1 MDIAGIVA
9 EGRQLQRAQR
19 LDEALARFTTALALD
34 PDHLEALGN
43 RGSVLGALRRYDE
56 ALRDYDRALAL
67 SPNHAMLLYNRGS
80 ALLLSGRPA
89 EAVESFDQAL
99 ALNPD
104 AAEIWN
110 NRGNA
115 VRELSRALEAIA
127 SYDRA
132 IALKPDYAKAF
143 YNRGNA
149 HWVDLKQIEPALE
162 NFERAFAIDP
172 ECDNLRGDLL
182 HLRMHVGDWQGF
194 EAQKNLIN
202 EGVRAGRRVVGPFAY
217 QAIAESPADLQAC
230 SALYAAGRYPARTA
244 RGAAKAYAHEKIRIG
259 YLCGEF
265 RKQATSFLTAGL
277 YEQHD
282 RGKFHI
288 TAYDNGWSD
297 DSPLRH
303 RLEKAFDAFTD
314 ISGLSDRVAAEKIA
328 ADEIDILVN
337 LNGYFGSHRMGVFA
351 SRAAPIQVNYLGFPA
366 TLGAPYMDYILADK
380 IVIPEQERK
389 FYSEQVVYLPVSYQ
403 VNDSKRILGKAP
415 SRAEHN
421 LPADGFVFCNFNQS
435 YKLTPDIF
443 AGWMRILKQ
452 VPGSLLWLLA
462 GNPSFPENIHSHTQH
477 AGVAQGRI
485 VFAPMIDAED
495 HLARIQLADL
505 FLDTAPYNAHTT
517 GSDALW
523 AGVPLITARGA
534 TFPGRVA
541 ESLLTAAGLPEL
553 ITADLPSYEKLAV
566 TLAREPARLRP
577 LRQRL
582 QTRSALFDTARFAQG
597 IEAAF
602 TRMAELSRTGQPAQ
616 GFYVEN

>member
-1 MDIAGIVA
+1 MDIAVIVA
-9 EGRQLQRAQR
+9 EGRQLQRTQR
-19 LDEALARFTTALALD
+19 LDEALACFTQALALD

-43 RGSVLGALRRYDE
+43 RGSVLGALQRYDE
-56 ALRDYDRALAL
+56 ALRDYDRALTL
-67 SPNHAMLLYNRGS
+67 VPNHAMLLYNRGS
-80 ALLLSGRPA
+80 ALMLSGRPA

-115 VRELSRALEAIA
+115 LRELNRALEAIA

-132 IALKPDYAKAF
+132 IALRPDYAKAF

-182 HLRMHVGDWQGF
+182 HLRMHVGDWRDF
-194 EAQKNLIN
+194 EAQKKRIN
-202 EGVRAGRRVVGPFAY
+202 QGVKAGRRVVGPFAY

-230 SALYAAGRYPARTA
+230 SMLYAAGRYPARTA
-244 RGAAKAYAHEKIRIG
+244 RGPAKAYSHEKIRIG

-288 TAYDNGWSD
+288 AAYDNGWSD

-303 RLEKAFDAFTD
+303 RLEKSFDAFTD
-314 ISGLSDRVAAEKIA
+314 ISGLSDRAAAEKIA

-337 LNGYFGSHRMGVFA
+337 LNGYFGGHRMGVFA
-351 SRAAPIQVNYLGFPA
+351 SRAAPVQVNYLGFPA

-380 IVIPEQERK
+380 TVIPEQERP
-389 FYSEQVVYLPVSYQ
+389 FYTEQVVYLPVSYQ
-403 VNDSKRILGKAP
+403 VNDSKRVLGKTP
-415 SRAEHN
+415 VRADHA

-452 VPGSLLWLLA
+452 VPGSLLWLLE
-462 GNPSFPENIHSHTQH
+462 GNPSFPENIRRHAQH
-477 AGVAQGRI
+477 AGVAPERI

-523 AGVPLITARGA
+523 AGVPLITARGT

-541 ESLLTAAGLPEL
+541 ASLLTAAGLPEL
-553 ITADLPSYEKLAV
+553 ITADLPSYETLAV
-566 TLAREPARLRP
+566 TLAREPERLKP
-577 LRQRL
+577 IRQKL
-582 QTRSALFDTARFAQG
+582 QTRSALFDTARFALA

-602 TRMAELSRTGQPAQ
+602 TRMAEISRAGRPAQ
-616 GFYVEN
+616 GFSIEN

>member
-1 MDIAGIVA
+1 M
-9 EGRQLQRAQR
+9 QRAQR
-19 LDEALARFTTALALD
+19 LDEALACFTKALALN

-56 ALRDYDRALAL
+56 ALSDYDRALAL

-99 ALNPD
+99 ALNPG

-115 VRELSRALEAIA
+115 LRELNRTLEAIA

-172 ECDNLRGDLL
+172 ECDHLRGDLL
-182 HLRMHVGDWQGF
+182 HLRMHVGDWRDF
-194 EAQKNLIN
+194 SAQKNLIN
-202 EGVRAGRRVVGPFAY
+202 TGVRAGRRVVGPFAY
-217 QAIAESPADLQAC
+217 QAIADSPADLQAC
-230 SALYAAGRYPARTA
+230 SVLYAAGRYPARTA
-244 RGAAKAYAHEKIRIG
+244 RGPAKVRAQGKIRIG

-282 RGKFHI
+282 RAKFHI
-288 TAYDNGWSD
+288 AAYDNGWSD

-314 ISGLSDRVAAEKIA
+314 ISGLSDREAAEKIA
-328 ADEIDILVN
+328 ADEIDILVD
-337 LNGYFGSHRMGVFA
+337 LNGYFGGHRMGVFA
-351 SRAAPIQVNYLGFPA
+351 SRPAPVQVNYLGFPA
-366 TLGAPYMDYILADK
+366 TLGAPYIHYILADK
-380 IVIPEQERK
+380 IVIPEQERQ
-389 FYSEQVVYLPVSYQ
+389 FYTEQVAWLPVSYQ
-403 VNDSKRILGKAP
+403 VNDSKRVLAQTPARADHGLPELP
-415 SRAEHN
+415 SDSVGN
-421 LPADGFVFCNFNQS
+421 GFVFCNFNQS
-435 YKLTPDIF
+435 YKLTPDVF
-443 AGWMRILKQ
+443 ASWMRILKQ
-452 VPGSLLWLLA
+452 VPGSLLWLLEN
-462 GNPSFPENIHSHTQH
+462 NPSFPENIRGHAQR
-477 AGVAQGRI
+477 AGVAPERI
-485 VFAPMIDAED
+485 VFAPMMDAED

-523 AGVPLITARGA
+523 AGVPLITARGT

-553 ITADLPSYEKLAV
+553 ITADLPSYEALAV
-566 TLAREPARLRP
+566 TLAREPGRLKP
-577 LRQRL
+577 LRQKL
-582 QTRSALFDTARFAQG
+582 QTRSPLFDTKRFCRG

-602 TRMAELSRTGQPAQ
+602 TRMAEISRAGQPAQ
-616 GFYVEN
+616 GFSVEN